1 MAEIVLK
8 DASVVINSVDL
19 SNRVSSVTINY
30 SAEILDKTAMGANS
44 RSRIAGLKDFSID
57 VEFNQDY
64 AANKIDATLFPLVGA
79 AAFAVVIKPTSGA
92 VSATNPSYSGNVLLE
107 SYSPVAG
114 AVGELSKVSVT
125 LPGDGDLA
133 RATA

>member
-8 DASVVINSVDL
+8 DASVVVNSVDL
-19 SNRVSSVTINY
+19 SSRVSSVTINY

-64 AANKIDATLFPLVGA
+64 ATSNVDATLFPLVGA
-79 AAFAVVIKPTSGA
+79 AAFSIVVKPTSGA
-92 VSATNPSYSGNVLLE
+92 VSTTNPSYSGNVLLE
-107 SYSPVAG
+107 SYSPIAG
-114 AVGELSKVSVT
+114 GVGELEKTSVT
-125 LPGDGDLA
+125 FPGDGDLT
-133 RATA
+133 RATV

>member
-19 SNRVSSVTINY
+19 SDHVSSVTINY

-44 RSRIAGLKDFSID
+44 RARVAGLKDFSVD

-64 AANKIDATLFPLVGA
+64 AASKIDATLFPLVGA
-79 AAFAVVIKPTSGA
+79 AAFPIIVKPTSSA
-92 VSATNPSYSGNVLLE
+92 VSATNPSYTGNALLE

-114 AVGELSKVSVT
+114 AVGELAKVSVSM
-125 LPGDGDLA
+125 PGDGDLT
-133 RATA
+133 RNVT